1 MKLICPE
8 CELVIES
15 ADTTTCP
22 KCDAPLRARS
32 NGRVMHVD
40 VAHAG
45 ENLDQALL
53 KLERAIDE
61 AVHHDYRGLKVIHGR
76 GATTGKSFLKPH
88 IVAAMKRAATLYG
101 GKVAPDRENP
111 GAHYLWLE

>member
-1 MKLICPE
+1 MSLICPE

-45 ENLDQALL
+45 ENLDQALR
-53 KLERAIDE
+53 KLERKIDE
-61 AVHHDYRGLKVIHGR
+61 AVHHNYRGLNVIHGR

-101 GKVAPDRENP
+101 GKVKPHPYNP